1 LLRTVLSDLGKLNRV
16 FFTILYE
23 CHTRHI
29 YIYIILLR
37 VSLTLSVNKKKHS
50 GQFYIFVPSVSLV
63 LSLSI
68 KLLRI
73 VFIDSFS
80 TEGDTQHNSLLSS
93 NL

>member
-1 LLRTVLSDLGKLNRV
+1 MSVTLG
-16 FFTILYE
+16 
-23 CHTRHI
+23 I
-29 YIYIILLR
+29 YIYIYNITEGF
-37 VSLTLSVNKKKHS
+37 SNPECEQKKHS

-68 KLLRI
+68 KMLRI